1 MVCSYFDD
9 RLAEILSHNHS
20 ADLNTIESCQMESSR
35 GQVFQKKKHQCTSY
49 GSFQSPL
56 PTPWHKDAHSPLES
70 RWENTHTKIPGYSK
84 TVSSFWHTQAEQ
96 VYPGKSRKTPSREI
110 LPPLYYFA
118 WVCNCAAACCSPNSA
133 YGPSVTTVYCSY
145 YSYYNVTLCY
155 YSLLKMSKLAMYYA
169 NSILCFVPGWDSPL
183 RNLNGMV
190 SS

>member
-70 RWENTHTKIPGYSK
+70 RWENTHTQKSQVIPKRWVVFGTLRQNRFTQGKAGKHPQEKYCLPSTISPECV
-84 TVSSFWHTQAEQ
+84 TVQ
-96 VYPGKSRKTPSREI
+96 
-110 LPPLYYFA
+110 LP
-118 WVCNCAAACCSPNSA
+118 AALQIVLMAPVLLQCTV
-133 YGPSVTTVYCSY
+133 VTTV
-145 YSYYNVTLCY
+145 TTM
-155 YSLLKMSKLAMYYA
+155 LL
-169 NSILCFVPGWDSPL
+169 
-183 RNLNGMV
+183 
-190 SS
+190 